1 MAYLS
6 IRDQLFIF
14 FRFED
19 TIGGL
24 LGRSPDRSLLQPERL
39 GSIFWNRRHIWR
51 LLRGL
56 KAKGLTCH
64 LPGDVL
70 PLLEW
75 RLRLLTRS
83 HMLLLKHPYIGG
95 LIVAGVQVT
104 AGVFQKL
111 FLQLTVLL
119 KKNQVLLKVLGVEFL
134 DAFLFVYIF
143 DSLVNLLIAHV
154 DSIRILVVRE
164 AQEALVFG
172 DSFKASFDTVIH

>member
-1 MAYLS
+1 
-6 IRDQLFIF
+6 
-14 FRFED
+14 
-19 TIGGL
+19 
-24 LGRSPDRSLLQPERL
+24 
-39 GSIFWNRRHIWR
+39 
-51 LLRGL
+51 
-56 KAKGLTCH
+56 
-64 LPGDVL
+64 
-70 PLLEW
+70 
-75 RLRLLTRS
+75 
-83 HMLLLKHPYIGG
+83 MLLLKHPYIGG